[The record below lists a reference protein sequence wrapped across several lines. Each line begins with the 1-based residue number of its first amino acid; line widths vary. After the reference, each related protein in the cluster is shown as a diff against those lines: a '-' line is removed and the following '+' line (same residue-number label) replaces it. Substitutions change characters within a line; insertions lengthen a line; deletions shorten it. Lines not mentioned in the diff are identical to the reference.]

1 MKGLPESTWFLY
13 VMLGLVL
20 LLPVVIRVIAIILTK
35 RWGSPKLNTAL
46 GVAARRFKEVLGERG
61 AHHLR

>member
-13 VMLGLVL
+13 VMLGFVL
-20 LLPVVIRVIAIILTK
+20 RFPVVIRVIAILLTK
-35 RWGSPKLNTAL
+35 RWGSPKLSTAM
-46 GVAARRFKEVLGERG
+46 GVAVTRFKEVLGERR